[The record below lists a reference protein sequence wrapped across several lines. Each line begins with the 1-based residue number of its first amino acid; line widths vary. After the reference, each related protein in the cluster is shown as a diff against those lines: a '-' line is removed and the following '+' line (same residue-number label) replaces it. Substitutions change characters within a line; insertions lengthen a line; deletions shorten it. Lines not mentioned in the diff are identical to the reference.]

1 MSYIGNPPLVG
12 SYKKIDDIS
21 SGFNGVTTTFN
32 LTSSSTAV
40 TPGTPNALII
50 SLGGVVQEPTSS
62 YTVSGSTITFTTA
75 PAAST
80 AFFGV
85 MLGDVLYVGVSSGT
99 VAPGMLSTGGP
110 SWDTTGQLS
119 VTGAIIENAQT
130 ISANYTITSSKNA
143 MSAGLITINSGV
155 TVTVPSGST
164 WTIV

>member
-1 MSYIGNPPLVG
+1 MSYIGNPPLIG
-12 SYKKIDDIS
+12 SYAKLDDIS

-40 TPGTPNALII
+40 TPGSANALII

-62 YTVSGSTITFTTA
+62 YTVSTSTITTA
-75 PAAST
+75 PAAGT
-80 AFFGV
+80 AFWGV
-85 MLGDVLYVGVSSGT
+85 MLGNVLYVGVSSGT
-99 VAPGMLSTGGP
+99 ISPGMLSTGGP

-130 ISANYTITSSKNA
+130 ISSNYTITSSKNA
-143 MSAGLITINSGV
+143 LSAGQITINSGV

>member
-12 SYKKIDDIS
+12 SYSKLDDIS
-21 SGFNGVTTTFN
+21 GSFNGVTTTFN
-32 LTSSSTAV
+32 LTSNSTSV
-40 TPGTPNALII
+40 TPGSPNALII

-62 YTVSGSTITFTTA
+62 YTVSNNTITFTTA
-75 PAAST
+75 PASGT
-80 AFFGV
+80 AFWGV
-85 MLGDVLYVGVSSGT
+85 MLGNVLYVGVSSGT
-99 VAPGMLSTGGP
+99 ISPGMLSAGAP

-130 ISANYTITSSKNA
+130 ISSNYTITSAKNA
-143 MSAGLITINSGV
+143 VSAGQITINSGV

>member
-12 SYKKIDDIS
+12 SYSKIDDIS
-21 SGFNGVTTTFN
+21 SGFNGATTTFN
-32 LTSSSTAV
+32 LTSASTAV
-40 TPGTPNALII
+40 TPGSANALII

-62 YTVSGSTITFTTA
+62 YTVSTSTITFTTA
-75 PAAST
+75 PAAGTS
-80 AFFGV
+80 FWGV

-130 ISANYTITSSKNA
+130 ISSNYTITSSKNA
-143 MSAGLITINSGV
+143 LSAGQITINSGV

>member
-1 MSYIGNPPLVG
+1 MSYIGNPPLIG
-12 SYKKIDDIS
+12 SYSKLDDIS

-40 TPGTPNALII
+40 TPGSANALII

-62 YTVSGSTITFTTA
+62 YTVSTSTITFTTA
-75 PAAST
+75 PAAGTS
-80 AFFGV
+80 FWGV
-85 MLGDVLYVGVSSGT
+85 MLGNVLYVGVSSGT
-99 VAPGMLSTGGP
+99 IAPGMLSTGGP

-130 ISANYTITSSKNA
+130 ISSNYTITSGKNA
-143 MSAGLITINSGV
+143 LSAGLITINSGV

>member
-12 SYKKIDDIS
+12 SYKKLDDIS
-21 SGFNGVTTTFN
+21 SGFNGSTTTFN

-40 TPGTPNALII
+40 TPGSANALII
-50 SLGGVVQEPTSS
+50 SLGGVIQEPITS
-62 YTVSGSTITFTTA
+62 YTVSGSTIIFSPA

-80 AFFGV
+80 SFFGV

-99 VAPGMLSTGGP
+99 ISYGMLSTGGP

-130 ISANYTITSSKNA
+130 ISSNYTITSSKNA
-143 MSAGLITINSGV
+143 LSAGQITINSGV